1 MLKYLILLMISK
13 IIFTGFIANTQEL
26 DTDELLEKI
35 ERLEKNVSDLQKG
48 KFDKIDKSLSTGYI
62 SRNEKRLDEN
72 ETNTRANF
80 GLIEEVENKIKQ
92 LEERFNLLNQEY
104 QSKIGQI
111 EKQLK
116 NAKSK
121 TEPKQKKSSETIPDR
136 NLKFS
141 QPDNNSEFESSINET
156 EIKKK
161 YENAIKL
168 LWANKYNE
176 AETQLLKLKK
186 LNPEDLMPNIQYW
199 LGEVYYAN
207 KNFEQAVIEFGEG
220 FQRFP
225 NSIKGPDNLLKLGL
239 SFSNLNKKND
249 ACNAFYELELKF
261 KNAAKNVIERSQSE
275 REKLDCPIE

>member
-121 TEPKQKKSSETIPDR
+121 TEPKQRKSSETIPDR

-249 ACNAFYELELKF
+249 ACNAFM
-261 KNAAKNVIERSQSE
+261 N
-275 REKLDCPIE
+275 